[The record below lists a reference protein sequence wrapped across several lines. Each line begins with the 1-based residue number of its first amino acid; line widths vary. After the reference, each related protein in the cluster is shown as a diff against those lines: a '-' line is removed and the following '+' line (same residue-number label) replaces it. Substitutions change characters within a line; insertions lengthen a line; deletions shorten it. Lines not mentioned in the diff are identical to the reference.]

1 MHDENRFIW
10 ELAPIGLAKVEQSGK
25 FHAVNPRFCE
35 LTGYSET
42 ELLRRTFQDITHPDD
57 VVADS
62 AEAANLSAGDGNS
75 YQMVKR
81 YISKDGRTVW
91 VSLYVHAIREAEGVF
106 RYFLAFAIELRNV
119 AVSGD
124 SHSSS
129 AGRSGHPKQPSIGDV
144 WEYVKAKPKE
154 AITLITCVI
163 VFLKGGNIL
172 EVIKTFMASK

>member
-119 AVSGD
+119 YLTGSSD
-124 SHSSS
+124 STST
-129 AGRSGHPKQPSIGDV
+129 GRASHNESPPLWDYVKKNPKQAAMVAAGIATVAAIAGERTLEFIKSIF
-144 WEYVKAKPKE
+144 VK
-154 AITLITCVI
+154 
-163 VFLKGGNIL
+163 
-172 EVIKTFMASK
+172 